1 MWHHRRDDLKDL
13 RCMTFTSKGASE
25 ILVAGC
31 QNVMLKI
38 DVDKGEV
45 LQTVRCSWSLMQGVD
60 QIVNISL
67 RYLPRTTTH
76 S

>member
-1 MWHHRRDDLKDL
+1 M
-13 RCMTFTSKGASE
+13 CFTSKGASE

-45 LQTVRCSWSLMQGVD
+45 LQTVMSSNNAQTGHGL
-60 QIVNISL
+60 
-67 RYLPRTTTH
+67 
-76 S
+76 